1 MVFAGFMGKQGEG
14 MSLSFPREGAR
25 KRARH
30 HRARRQ
36 GAPPQGYNSRMDM
49 VQSIALAAGLA
60 WGSGIRLYAVLFLAG
75 LMSRL
80 GYVDLPAGLALLS
93 HPAVLG
99 ASGFMLVIEFCADK
113 MPGLDTLWDAAHTF
127 IRIPAGALLAAL
139 ALADQDPA
147 LVLAAAT
154 LGGTLA
160 SAVHLTKAGGRAL
173 INTSPEPFSN
183 WTASFG
189 EEALLL
195 GGLWTALMHPL
206 AFLAGLALFLLAALW
221 LLPKIWRGLRLVWRS
236 LQARLARQRL

>member
-1 MVFAGFMGKQGEG
+1 
-14 MSLSFPREGAR
+14 
-25 KRARH
+25 
-30 HRARRQ
+30 
-36 GAPPQGYNSRMDM
+36 MD
-49 VQSIALAAGLA
+49 VIQSVALAAGLA

-75 LMSRL
+75 LVARL
-80 GYVDLPAGLALLS
+80 GYVELPPGLALLT

-99 ASGFMLVIEFCADK
+99 ASGFMLFIEFFADK
-113 MPGLDTLWDAAHTF
+113 VPGLDTLWDAAHTF

-139 ALADQDPA
+139 ALAGEDPA
-147 LVLAAAT
+147 LVLAAAI

-173 INTSPEPFSN
+173 INASPEPVSN

-195 GGLWTALMHPL
+195 GGLWAALMHPL
-206 AFLAGLALFLLAALW
+206 AFLAGLALFLLVALW